1 MQKIVK
7 QHNDIRIIYQ
17 DKGKGITFSNLTF
30 WVLPTDDIE
39 LLESMNLI
47 IKKFE
52 KLLQNKI
59 FSLKDIFKKD
69 YIIDF
74 NVKKNFLKKG
84 KRSFIMIDIYTIS
97 HNSKSGVNHT
107 INLIDELSQELYI
120 MMNNNN
126 FTIKKR

>member
-7 QHNDIRIIYQ
+7 QHNNIRIIYQ
-17 DKGKGITFSNLTF
+17 DKGKGIIFSNLTF

-97 HNSKSGVNHT
+97 HNPKSGINYT
-107 INLIDELSQELYI
+107 INLIDELSQELCI

-126 FTIKKR
+126 FIIKKR

>member
-17 DKGKGITFSNLTF
+17 NKGKGITFSNVTF
-30 WVLPTDDIE
+30 WVLPNDEIE
-39 LLESMNLI
+39 LLENMNLI

-59 FSLKDIFKKD
+59 FSMKEFFKKN
-69 YIIDF
+69 YILDF
-74 NVKKNFLKKG
+74 NVKKNFLKQG

-97 HNSKSGVNHT
+97 HDPQNGLNHT
-107 INLIDELSQELYI
+107 INLIDDLVQELYL

-126 FTIKKR
+126 FIIKKR

>member
-1 MQKIVK
+1 MQKIIK

-59 FSLKDIFKKD
+59 FSLKEIFKKD

-97 HNSKSGVNHT
+97 HSPKSGVNHT

>member
-74 NVKKNFLKKG
+74 NVKKKFLKKG